1 MVTLAGLLGWQGV
14 LIYVFDVDKGAVG
27 GVISISNNVIAD
39 LVSGSMTPAAGW
51 ILLIVTI
58 GLYATFTLMRLGPPA
73 VPGPHRATAQHHT
86 ARRGRGRCGRRGCW
100 CGSAT

>member
-27 GVISISNNVIAD
+27 GVISLPSGVLAD

-51 ILLIVTI
+51 IVLVGRHRSLRP
-58 GLYATFTLMRLGPPA
+58 GHPPHDRDGA
-73 VPGPHRATAQHHT
+73 
-86 ARRGRGRCGRRGCW
+86 ARR
-100 CGSAT
+100 A